1 MYHVD
6 WDDFDLPLDK
16 LQVQQHI
23 HKVALLAYEHTS
35 LYGKYTR
42 LLSGIEK
49 KYLVA
54 DKYTT
59 IFDTSDKI
67 SSMKFTSQNVS
78 SINIQFFYN
87 SFKSGQKTITTTIFF
102 WQKYLLLKLGSK
114 YVVEILN
121 RDIASEN

>member
-23 HKVALLAYEHTS
+23 HKVAFLAYVPTS

-49 KYLVA
+49 NDLYLVA
-54 DKYTT
+54 DKHIT

-67 SSMKFTSQNVS
+67 SSINFTSQNVS
-78 SINIQFFYN
+78 NINIQFFYN
-87 SFKSGQKTITTTIFF
+87 SLKSEQEKNNFLANQEVNMQ
-102 WQKYLLLKLGSK
+102 QKYCT
-114 YVVEILN
+114 EIQPVKI
-121 RDIASEN
+121 DK